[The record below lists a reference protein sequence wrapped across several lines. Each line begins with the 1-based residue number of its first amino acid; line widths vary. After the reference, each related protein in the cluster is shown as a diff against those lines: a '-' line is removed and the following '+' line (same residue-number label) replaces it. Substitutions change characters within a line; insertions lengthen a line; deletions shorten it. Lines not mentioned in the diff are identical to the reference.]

1 MNKIIT
7 KIYEL
12 FRRITMS
19 IFGYKIIEE
28 ASKKFT
34 PAIYELYNSLVNY
47 FLRTTIQYSKK
58 FRDLK
63 NMLESISVQITTE
76 NLLLKKNI
84 TETLS
89 VYHSDVLNLNKNRD
103 IIEEL
108 KHDAQGLRNW
118 RIYSRD
124 HFLHYLVTHPEIF
137 EQFYNMLEDEQ
148 SRATFD
154 WLVGYR
160 IGILQFG
167 EQEFWK
173 TEKTSTLYKIFNNGF
188 TPEEVQ
194 NTFQQASTLRNSFD
208 IHSEIYTIW
217 HTFILKHYEL
227 SQIYEHKPGDI
238 IFDLGGACGDTAL
251 FFSRLTGNTGKV
263 YVFEPGT
270 EYRQKISENLSYFSI
285 QNVIIVPFGCFFEQK
300 NLFYNQNFICDQHTT
315 RSEEVKYVTLDSFVV
330 ENNIKKID
338 FIKLDI
344 KGRETEAIKG
354 SIKTIKNMRP
364 ALAISIYHNLKNEYK
379 KFYKLSQYLKILCKN
394 YNFYIRHYDSCL
406 YKTIFFGIPQEKVY
420 RQDYKKSNI

>member
-7 KIYEL
+7 KIYEF

-19 IFGYKIIEE
+19 IFGYKIVEE
-28 ASKKFT
+28 ISKKFT
-34 PAIYELYNSLVNY
+34 PTIYELYHYLVNY

-63 NMLESISVQITTE
+63 NMLESMSVQITTE

-84 TETLS
+84 TETLNE
-89 VYHSDVLNLNKNRD
+89 YHTDVLNLNKNKD

-118 RIYSRD
+118 RTYSRD
-124 HFLHYLVTHPEIF
+124 HFLHHLVTHPEIF
-137 EQFYNMLEDEQ
+137 EQFYNMLEDDQ

-173 TEKTSTLYKIFNNGF
+173 TEKTSALYKIFNNGF
-188 TPEEVQ
+188 TPEEIQ
-194 NTFQQASTLRNSFD
+194 NTFQKASTLRNSFD
-208 IHSEIYTIW
+208 MHSEIYTIW

-270 EYRQKISENLSYFSI
+270 WYRQKINENLSYFSI
-285 QNVIIVPFGCFFEQK
+285 QNVIIVPFGCFSEQK
-300 NLFYNQNFICDQHTT
+300 TLFYNQNFICDQHTNG
-315 RSEEVKYVTLDSFVV
+315 SEEVKCITLDSFVI
-330 ENNIKKID
+330 ENNIKKVD

-344 KGRETEAIKG
+344 EGGETEALKG

-364 ALAISIYHNLKNEYK
+364 SIALSIYHNGSNGYED
-379 KFYKLSQYLKILCKN
+379 FYTLPSLIKDLCKN
-394 YNFYIRHYDSCL
+394 YNFYLRHDNACIYETILFCIPIEKL
-406 YKTIFFGIPQEKVY
+406 Y
-420 RQDYKKSNI
+420 RMDHKK